1 MKKLFVMLVV
11 MLGFTTQLY
20 AQNEVRGVETKVAK
34 YQGSYYSV
42 GDTESNEWF
51 GYSFTNMNSI
61 PVSVDA
67 ELYEHSGSVYEPTRL
82 TETKSFTLQPQE
94 SYIWKFEQTNNTDFQ
109 VTCARFS
116 GYRNYYNERTEPGHW
131 GSGKKYIIKY
141 KAYKLE

>member
-34 YQGSYYSV
+34 YQGSNYSV
-42 GDTESNEWF
+42 GDRESNEWF

-67 ELYEHSGSVYEPTRL
+67 ELYGSGSL
-82 TETKSFTLQPQE
+82 TDTKSFILQPQE
-94 SYIWKFEQTNNTDFQ
+94 SYIWKFEHNSDFN
-109 VTCARFS
+109 VTYAEYSSRYDYYKRLKP
-116 GYRNYYNERTEPGHW
+116 GYDRRVKINYF
-131 GSGKKYIIKY
+131 IKY
-141 KAYKLE
+141 KAYKFE

>member
-34 YQGSYYSV
+34 YQGSYYDV
-42 GDTESNEWF
+42 GESRPNEWF

-67 ELYEHSGSVYEPTRL
+67 ELYESGSL
-82 TETKSFTLQPQE
+82 TDTKSFTLQPQE
-94 SYIWKFEQTNNTDFQ
+94 SYIWKFENNSDFK
-109 VTCARFS
+109 VTYWTSIYCDTYHKRSQPS
-116 GYRNYYNERTEPGHW
+116 GSYF
-131 GSGKKYIIKY
+131 IKY

>member
-34 YQGSYYSV
+34 YKGSYYDV
-42 GDTESNEWF
+42 GESRPNEWF

-67 ELYEHSGSVYEPTRL
+67 ELYESGSL
-82 TETKSFTLQPQE
+82 TDTKSFTLQPQE
-94 SYIWKFEQTNNTDFQ
+94 SYIWKFENNSDFKVKYSTSSMYSYRDTYHERSQ
-109 VTCARFS
+109 PS
-116 GYRNYYNERTEPGHW
+116 GSYF
-131 GSGKKYIIKY
+131 IKY

>member
-82 TETKSFTLQPQE
+82 TETKSFILQPQE
-94 SYIWKFEQTNNTDFQ
+94 SYIWKFEKNTDFR
-109 VTCARFS
+109 VTGSYHS
-116 GYRNYYNERTEPGHW
+116 GYGREYFERTEPGHYR
-131 GSGKKYIIKY
+131 SGTKYIIKY

>member
-42 GDTESNEWF
+42 RDTESNKWF
-51 GYSFTNMNSI
+51 GFTNMNSI

-94 SYIWKFEQTNNTDFQ
+94 SYIWKFEQNTDFQ
-109 VTCARFS
+109 VTRAQFS
-116 GYRNYYNERTEPGHW
+116 VYGYGYDYVERTEPGHY
-131 GSGKKYIIKY
+131 GSGTKYIIKY

>member
-67 ELYEHSGSVYEPTRL
+67 ELYVGSGSLE
-82 TETKSFTLQPQE
+82 ETKSFILQPQE
-94 SYIWKFEQTNNTDFQ
+94 SYIWKFEKNTDFQ
-109 VTCARFS
+109 VTDAYYS
-116 GYRNYYNERTEPGHW
+116 GYRTYYYERTEPRLN
-131 GSGKKYIIKY
+131 GSGTKYIIKY

>member
-1 MKKLFVMLVV
+1 MKKYFVMLVV

-67 ELYEHSGSVYEPTRL
+67 ELYEQRSVYQPTRL

-94 SYIWKFEQTNNTDFQ
+94 SYIWKFEQTNSDFK
-109 VTCARFS
+109 VKSAEFS
-116 GYRNYYNERTEPGHW
+116 GNRTYYYESKEPGYR
-131 GSGKKYIIKY
+131 SGTKYIIKY
-141 KAYKLE
+141 KAYKLD

>member
-20 AQNEVRGVETKVAK
+20 AQNEVRGVETKVVK
-34 YQGSYYSV
+34 YQGSYYDV
-42 GDTESNEWF
+42 GERQSNEWF

-67 ELYEHSGSVYEPTRL
+67 ELYEGGSL

-94 SYIWKFEQTNNTDFQ
+94 SYIWKFEHEWDFQ
-109 VTCARFS
+109 VTYAQFFS
-116 GYRNYYNERTEPGHW
+116 YGFSYEYYKKTEPGYDPQT
-131 GSGKKYIIKY
+131 SARNYFIKY